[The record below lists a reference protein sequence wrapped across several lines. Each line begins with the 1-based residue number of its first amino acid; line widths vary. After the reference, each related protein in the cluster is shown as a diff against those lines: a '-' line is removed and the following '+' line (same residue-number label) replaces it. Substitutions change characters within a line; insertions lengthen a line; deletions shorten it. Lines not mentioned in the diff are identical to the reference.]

1 MADPI
6 GLLVVHGIGSQR
18 RGRSLEGLL
27 VGLGRAYGDALTVT
41 RPTDDQAR
49 IEGIGPAPVH
59 AVEVWWADLLDGE
72 AVRGTFN
79 FDRVWEVVWFPRL
92 NRRAGTLPPE
102 VCPSG
107 RVARWTVI
115 LAPLS
120 ALLYATYIGTRVL
133 AAPFRS
139 PDAPPEMAPSVAPT
153 RFDDL
158 MDRVAADV
166 FNYANGLRGAFPEG
180 DEHAALAARVRQI
193 RVRFEEA
200 AATAVSAGCRE
211 IQVVAHSLGTVIAFT
226 SMNAAPG
233 GAPAGDPPARI
244 SRLYTIGSPLEKFR
258 FFWTRLLEGSEGGPA
273 IAADGGAIAAAGDPP
288 MRWDNFSSRLDLVSG
303 RLQAFPGWP
312 EAENHAVPGL
322 GGLMSSHTAYNGN
335 AAFLETLGEGLGGPP
350 PPARP
355 SRAQRVRRAVWAAL
369 QNLALPLGLLVLAA
383 LGLALMLTIG
393 WGIGW
398 VLGRPLA
405 WLGFDEAARWVANGV
420 ALFVVATVAVQ
431 AYAGALRARVVH
443 ARFWAG
449 AAPGSVSR

>member
-92 NRRAGTLPPE
+92 NRRAGALPPE

-166 FNYANGLRGAFPEG
+166 FNYANGLRGAFPDG
-180 DEHAALAARVRQI
+180 DEHAALAARVPEI
-193 RVRFEEA
+193 RVRFESA

-258 FFWTRLLEGSEGGPA
+258 FFWTRLLDGSEGGPA
-273 IAADGGAIAAAGDPP
+273 IAADGRAIAAAGDPP
-288 MRWDNFSSRLDLVSG
+288 MRWDNFSSRPRTPTPASRRPARRPLRVQRRAMSPAPAPASPCSG
-303 RLQAFPGWP
+303 HNDAATCYSAHQPSRCAST
-312 EAENHAVPGL
+312 
-322 GGLMSSHTAYNGN
+322 SSNRTH
-335 AAFLETLGEGLGGPP
+335 PP
-350 PPARP
+350 PKGKMDRP
-355 SRAQRVRRAVWAAL
+355 GGVSD
-369 QNLALPLGLLVLAA
+369 LLC
-383 LGLALMLTIG
+383 M
-393 WGIGW
+393 
-398 VLGRPLA
+398 
-405 WLGFDEAARWVANGV
+405 
-420 ALFVVATVAVQ
+420 
-431 AYAGALRARVVH
+431 
-443 ARFWAG
+443 
-449 AAPGSVSR
+449 

>member
-92 NRRAGTLPPE
+92 NRRAGALPPE

-107 RVARWTVI
+107 RVARWTAI

-139 PDAPPEMAPSVAPT
+139 PDAPPKMAPSVAPT

-166 FNYANGLRGAFPEG
+166 FNYANGLRGAFPDG
-180 DEHAALAARVRQI
+180 DEHAALAARVPEI
-193 RVRFEEA
+193 RVRFESA

-211 IQVVAHSLGTVIAFT
+211 IQVVAHSLATVIAFT

-233 GAPAGDPPARI
+233 GAPAATRRRG
-244 SRLYTIGSPLEKFR
+244 SRGS
-258 FFWTRLLEGSEGGPA
+258 TRS
-273 IAADGGAIAAAGDPP
+273 GA
-288 MRWDNFSSRLDLVSG
+288 
-303 RLQAFPGWP
+303 
-312 EAENHAVPGL
+312 
-322 GGLMSSHTAYNGN
+322 
-335 AAFLETLGEGLGGPP
+335 
-350 PPARP
+350 P
-355 SRAQRVRRAVWAAL
+355 SRSSAF
-369 QNLALPLGLLVLAA
+369 LALPPRPRMVRGFSGPSVPSSTLRESWPPSSNAAGTPALSGRRVDARTTSASARAAVTDTPESAPTGRRRSGRWRRSRRGRMRRSPRRWRRGSRRRNASRGPGRGRSPRTAAGSPTSAPTSGPTRSAASAPEDLTRFTADLLAEGYAPATVQGIYAA
-383 LGLALMLTIG
+383 LTSGL
-393 WGIGW
+393 
-398 VLGRPLA
+398 RH
-405 WLGFDEAARWVANGV
+405 
-420 ALFVVATVAVQ
+420 
-431 AYAGALRARVVH
+431 ALRR
-443 ARFWAG
+443 G
-449 AAPGSVSR
+449 AIRALPLPPDGPGIPTPVPVTTT